1 MEMNKIQSIL
11 QDKQEKVVR
20 PWGYYHLLVKTNEYL
35 IKQIVILPKKSIS
48 LQKHNHRSE
57 HWIVLKGEADIVI
70 DTKIMLLKESES
82 AFVPANLKHKITN
95 NLSEPL
101 IILETQL
108 GKILSEEDII
118 RYDVDYTK

>member
-1 MEMNKIQSIL
+1 MNKILPIQ
-11 QDKQEKVVR
+11 KNNQEKIDR
-20 PWGYYHLLVKTNEYL
+20 PWGHYLLLVKTNEYL

-57 HWIVLKGEADIVI
+57 HWIVLSGQASIIINNK
-70 DTKIMLLKESES
+70 KMLLNESES
-82 AFVPANLKHKITN
+82 AFVAAYDKHKITN
-95 NLSEPL
+95 NTTQPL
-101 IILETQL
+101 VILETQL